1 MVYITGA
8 GTGSLKYISVYGL
21 ELIKNCDVLIYDRL
35 IDDRLLDYAKKDC
48 VKIYVGKST
57 DCHSM
62 KQSEINK
69 LIADMA
75 KKYNKVVRLKGGD
88 PFVFGRGGEEAL
100 ECEKQNIPYELVP
113 GITSAIAV
121 PELCGIPVTHRG
133 ASQDL
138 HIITGHTAEEDS
150 MTYEQQ
156 NESLLS
162 ILREKSPRHQP
173 RYYISPAMQGSCGT
187 QQSEQGSD
195 NINYE
200 ALAKMKGT
208 LVFLMGVKNAGR
220 IADKL
225 IKGGMDKNTPV
236 AFIENGGRS
245 EQRVFRTSLEHSE
258 ECVIKNNIVPPSI
271 IVIGKTAEM
280 KLVCPKKK
288 VGITG
293 TESFKERLSKRLTDF
308 ETVDIGTLKIRKYD
322 FDTDL
327 NCEYIVLTSRNGV
340 NIFMEYLRDKNIDIR
355 RLGNIKFAVIG
366 RGTYDALKEYG
377 IYADIMPEKF
387 TAEELSKALSECK
400 GKKLILRAEKG
411 SPDLYKY
418 IDNYEDVKIYDV
430 YGDKMKEAD
439 VDYVIFGSS
448 SAVDNYCSKFDVKA
462 DIIAIGNVTAKRL
475 EEYGYKPF
483 VADEYSIDGII
494 RKLEVLENEKNE
506 TTENKPQYEGSCEGN
521 TY

>member
-100 ECEKQNIPYELVP
+100 ECEKHNIPYELVP

-133 ASQDL
+133 VSQDL

-150 MTYEQQ
+150 V
-156 NESLLS
+156 
-162 ILREKSPRHQP
+162 
-173 RYYISPAMQGSCGT
+173 
-187 QQSEQGSD
+187 
-195 NINYE
+195 NYE

-225 IKGGMDKNTPV
+225 IKGGMDRNTPV
-236 AFIENGGRS
+236 AFIENGGRG

-308 ETVDIGTLKIRKYD
+308 ETVDIGTLKVKKYD
-322 FDTDL
+322 FDIDL

-340 NIFMEYLRDKNIDIR
+340 NIFMEYLRDKNIDVR

-387 TAEELSKALSECK
+387 TAEELSKALSKCK

-448 SAVDNYCSKFDVKA
+448 SAVDNYCSKFDVNA

-506 TTENKPQYEGSCEGN
+506 TTENKS
-521 TY
+521 

>member
-8 GTGSLKYISVYGL
+8 GTGSMKYISVYGL

-48 VKIYVGKST
+48 VKIYVGKSAN
-57 DCHSM
+57 CHSM

-69 LIADMA
+69 LITDMA
-75 KKYNKVVRLKGGD
+75 KKYNNIVRLKGGD

-100 ECEKQNIPYELVP
+100 ECEKHNIPYELVP

-133 ASQDL
+133 VSQDL
-138 HIITGHTAEEDS
+138 HIITGHTAEE
-150 MTYEQQ
+150 E
-156 NESLLS
+156 
-162 ILREKSPRHQP
+162 
-173 RYYISPAMQGSCGT
+173 
-187 QQSEQGSD
+187 
-195 NINYE
+195 NINYG
-200 ALAKMKGT
+200 ALAKMNGT
-208 LVFLMGVKNAGR
+208 LVFLMGVKNSGK

-225 IKGGMDKNTPV
+225 IRGGMDKNTPV

-245 EQRVFRTSLEHSE
+245 EQRVFRTSLEHSK

-280 KLVCPKKK
+280 NLVCAKKK
-288 VGITG
+288 VGIIG
-293 TESFKERLSKRLTDF
+293 TSNFKERLSKRLTDF
-308 ETVDIGTLKIRKYD
+308 ETVDIGTLEIKKYD

-327 NCEYIVLTSRNGV
+327 DCEYIVFTSRNGV
-340 NIFMEYLRDKNIDIR
+340 NIFMEYLRDKNIDVR

-366 RGTYDALKEYG
+366 KGTYDALKEYG

-430 YGDKMKEAD
+430 YGDKLKEAY

-462 DIIAIGNVTAKRL
+462 DIIAIGNITAKSL

-506 TTENKPQYEGSCEGN
+506 KTENKPKYEGSCKGN
-521 TY
+521 LY